1 MLTELGHEDVPERTP
16 LQGAF
21 DDDVLASL
29 QAHLADVVDDFGGFG
44 VDQGREF
51 PGAMGC
57 ASASVVD
64 SRSA

>member
-1 MLTELGHEDVPERTP
+1 

-51 PGAMGC
+51 PGAIGRV
-57 ASASVVD
+57 SASVVD
-64 SRSA
+64 SRSVY

>member
-1 MLTELGHEDVPERTP
+1 MRTP

-51 PGAMGC
+51 PGGAIGC